1 MCDSQLNYVLHTSIT
16 LGTFRKKLK
25 NVLSWLAIPYVE
37 VDTSD
42 HASVPGTCARAT
54 LGIVPSG
61 VDPLKTQPTA
71 RLLLA
76 NGGFE
81 LWARRTN
88 RNGIIK
94 TVTVV
99 KNPPASWADVI
110 YEEIPPY
117 RTGANPAEPRFWDLC
132 LFTPADIAQQNI
144 GYNASRDG
152 ARIDHVLHK
161 IGSLLQCDPVHPR
174 AQGISLTRHGLGRGG
189 TSGAAAR
196 IEFVKSND
204 TAALMSEN
212 GAVAS
217 MVPNALHIA
226 RAWVRCVKGS
236 ATVALVVSSL
246 PERAR
251 QENTQFEPTLKH
263 YDSLSNV
270 SIGAGGPNNV
280 LHCKLA
286 PSTYASDR
294 DASETQSQWTELA
307 VGVMSSKPEHE
318 VSVQLVVQS
327 HSDDAAIL
335 ADDVSFETKTS
346 SAARASTPS
355 DGSIASIVFS
365 TQCSGGGGAEVSF
378 SDSHRCSSDP
388 TYLFYRIREKGGV
401 PVAYEQVHAMVTLG
415 YKAIKCRKPD
425 IIDDVTKAQCPHLSQ
440 ATLPHLSAMDVKR
453 WGRRGHNDIYP
464 LFHIHFLVFSM
475 LEPFPCTNSS
485 GCS

>member
-1 MCDSQLNYVLHTSIT
+1 MLD
-16 LGTFRKKLK
+16 K
-25 NVLSWLAIPYVE
+25 PYKE
-37 VDTSD
+37 ADTT
-42 HASVPGTCARAT
+42 PGATIACARASAESSAQS
-54 LGIVPSG
+54 VA
-61 VDPLKTQPTA
+61 K
-71 RLLLA
+71 LLLA

-81 LWARRTN
+81 LWARRTS
-88 RNGIIK
+88 RNGEVHS
-94 TVTVV
+94 VTVV

-110 YEEIPPY
+110 YQEYPAY
-117 RTGANPAEPRFWDLC
+117 QMGANPEEPRFWDLC

-144 GYNASRDG
+144 GYNATRDG

-161 IGSLLQCDPVHPR
+161 IGSLVRCDPVHPR

-251 QENTQFEPTLKH
+251 QEKTQSEPTLTH
-263 YDSLSNV
+263 YDALSNV

-294 DASETQSQWTELA
+294 DASETQSQWTQLA

-318 VSVQLVVQS
+318 VSVQLVVRS

-335 ADDVSFETKTS
+335 ADDVSLETKTS
-346 SAARASTPS
+346 SVARASTPS
-355 DGSIASIVFS
+355 DGSTASVVFS
-365 TQCSGGGGAEVSF
+365 TQCSGGGGAGVSF

-388 TYLFYRIREKGGV
+388 THLFYRIREKGGV

-425 IIDDVTKAQCPHLSQ
+425 IMDDLTKAQCPHLSQ
-440 ATLPHLSAMDVKR
+440 ATLPHLSVMDVKR
-453 WGRRGHNDIYP
+453 WGRRGRNVIFP
-464 LFHIHFLVFSM
+464 FFIFFFSSRLFNARTLSLHIFLGV
-475 LEPFPCTNSS
+475 LVTNPRAVS
-485 GCS
+485 

>member
-1 MCDSQLNYVLHTSIT
+1 M
-16 LGTFRKKLK
+16 FK
-25 NVLSWLAIPYVE
+25 A
-37 VDTSD
+37 
-42 HASVPGTCARAT
+42 
-54 LGIVPSG
+54 
-61 VDPLKTQPTA
+61 
-71 RLLLA
+71 
-76 NGGFE
+76 
-81 LWARRTN
+81 
-88 RNGIIK
+88 
-94 TVTVV
+94 
-99 KNPPASWADVI
+99 
-110 YEEIPPY
+110 
-117 RTGANPAEPRFWDLC
+117 GANPAEPRFWDLC

-346 SAARASTPS
+346 SVARASTPS
-355 DGSIASIVFS
+355 DGSTASVVFS

-425 IIDDVTKAQCPHLSQ
+425 IMDDVTKAQCPHLSQ

-453 WGRRGHNDIYP
+453 WGRRGHNNIYP
-464 LFHIHFLVFSM
+464 LFHIHFLIFSM
-475 LEPFPCTNSS
+475 LNLVPAHIPWGARDQFSS
-485 GCS
+485 SELEAHGDGFGILTDTRVRFETRTSRQGISILFRTASLHLTWVGVMQMLGVQVLMARPESLWGYFERGCLKQSRRGLSAYWMDQNITCR